1 MDPRLIHHYN
11 DELQRLR
18 GEATEFADEYEAA
31 ASMLSLKKGRVRD
44 PYVERLLEG
53 VAFLAARV
61 RLKLDAQ
68 YPVFTQQLMDLL
80 YPGWL
85 APSPAACI
93 LQLHPDTAD
102 DKLLAGPVYPRGA
115 VVRASILGAPGVRCE
130 FETTRDVRLYPLQ
143 LASAR
148 FVGVRP
154 ERSAASFPGQAQA
167 DAESSLRLEF
177 AVLGEGQVAQLDLDS
192 LPLYVHQPEPEG
204 SQLLELLAGRCV
216 AVGVSADPAGR
227 QGVRWLPGQAVRH
240 IGFGADEAMFP
251 MPARGHAGFR
261 VLREFAAL
269 PEKFRFVEITGL
281 APALRGLPGGR
292 FYLHLH
298 LAGNHAPLEAKL
310 RADSLRLHC
319 VPAVNLRE
327 RALDRIEVRPGEH
340 EYLVAGDS
348 SDLRRFEVVQ
358 LTSVVGGGGGSERRF
373 APLFEAASTGRLAVD
388 SYYTTRRER
397 RKLTQKELRSREVRL
412 QGVSGGDDAAGR
424 LVKDPPP
431 GALLYLALAE
441 RGAGPQ
447 GQDLQYLSL
456 RALCMDREVPVVLAE
471 QAGLARYAAVDTV
484 PIAAIDCLAGP
495 SEPVDYALDGFKPWL
510 VLSHLNVN
518 HLSLVDTPGQD
529 GPQALRSMIELY
541 APEDAQ
547 AGKSHFLHQLSRSII
562 GVSTEQVT
570 RRLSNRGALAFA
582 RGVQVKLTLTDRGLG
597 GASPFLLGAVLE
609 HYFASHVSIN
619 AFVELAMHMR
629 HWSQPLVWN
638 RRPGDRPSV

>member
-18 GEATEFADEYEAA
+18 QEASEFAEEYETA

-68 YPVFTQQLMDLL
+68 YPVFTQQLMDVL

-85 APSPAACI
+85 APSPSACI
-93 LQLHPDTAD
+93 LQLQPDTAD
-102 DKLLAGPVYPRGA
+102 DKLLAGPLYPRGS
-115 VVRASILGAPGVRCE
+115 VVRAAISGAPGIRCE

-143 LASAR
+143 LAGAR
-148 FVGVRP
+148 YVGVRP
-154 ERSAASFPGQAQA
+154 ERIATGFAGEAAAE
-167 DAESSLRLEF
+167 AESSLRLEF
-177 AVLGEGQVAQLDLDS
+177 VVLGDGQVPQLNLDR
-192 LPLYVHQPEPEG
+192 LTLYVNQPEPEG
-204 SQLLELLAGRCV
+204 SQLLELVGGRCV
-216 AVGVSADPAGR
+216 AVGVSTDPAGR
-227 QGVRWLPGQAVRH
+227 QGVRWLPGHVVRH
-240 IGFGADEAMFP
+240 IGFAADEAMFP

-261 VLREFAAL
+261 VMREFAAL
-269 PEKFRFVEITGL
+269 PEKFRFVEISGL
-281 APALRGLPGGR
+281 AQALQGLAGKR

-298 LAGNHAPLEAKL
+298 LAGNHAPLEAKV

-319 VPAVNLRE
+319 VPAANLRE
-327 RALDRIEVRPGEH
+327 RTLDRIEVRPGEH
-340 EYLVAGDS
+340 EYLVAGDG

-358 LTSVVGGGGGSERRF
+358 LTSVVGGGGGAERRF

-388 SYYTTRRER
+388 SYYTARRER
-397 RKLTQKELRSREVRL
+397 RKLTQKELRQREVRL
-412 QGVSGGDDAAGR
+412 QGVSSADDVADR
-424 LVKDPPP
+424 LAKDPPP
-431 GALLYLALAE
+431 GTLLYLSLAE

-471 QAGLARYAAVDTV
+471 QAGLARYTAVDTV
-484 PIAAIDCLAGP
+484 PISGIDCLAGP
-495 SEPVDYALDGFKPWL
+495 SEPVDYAVDGFKPWL
-510 VLSHLNVN
+510 VLSHLNLN

-547 AGKSHFLHQLSRSII
+547 AGKSHFLHQLARAIVGI
-562 GVSTEQVT
+562 DTEQVT
-570 RRLSNRGALAFA
+570 RRLPNRGALAFA
-582 RGVQVKLTLTDRGLG
+582 RGVRVQITISDRGLG

-609 HYFASHVSIN
+609 HCLASHASIN
-619 AFVELAMHMR
+619 SFVELALQMR

-638 RRPGDRPSV
+638 RRPGDRPSL